1 MTSHWFSP
9 KPSVLGL
16 RIRNPHISSRVLLP
30 ALYSLQKGCPRL
42 GLRTAG
48 TSTASSWSPRPKP
61 WILPNDRI
69 PSLPRGHRLHKIL
82 SEQWDTIFWKKKKK
96 VSLSLYQVGEHLTW
110 CVIVVRHLGS
120 GSNWTCV
127 CTPAVGAV
135 VNEGMLTCPP
145 PPSCWFSQNWN
156 TN

>member
-96 VSLSLYQVGEHLTW
+96 SFFILIPGRRAPDMVCY
-110 CVIVVRHLGS
+110 S
-120 GSNWTCV
+120 GQAPELWKQLNLC
-127 CTPAVGAV
+127 
-135 VNEGMLTCPP
+135 LH
-145 PPSCWFSQNWN
+145 PSCWSGCKRGHANLPPSPKLLVFSKLEY
-156 TN
+156 